1 MKAEDLVVVEDL
13 AAVVKEGL
21 DSDLGQA
28 ALVLI
33 ARVEKEVLL
42 DQEGLVEMGVK
53 AEDLEVAADL
63 VESVEGLRE
72 DRDIN
77 I

>member
-63 VESVEGLRE
+63 VENAEGLRE